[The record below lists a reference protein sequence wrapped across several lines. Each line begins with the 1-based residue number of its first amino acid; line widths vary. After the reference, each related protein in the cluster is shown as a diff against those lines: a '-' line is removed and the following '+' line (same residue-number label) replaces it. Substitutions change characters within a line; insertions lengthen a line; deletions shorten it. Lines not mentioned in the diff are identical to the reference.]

1 MDWFRSHHGAPTDPK
16 WLMIARRANVTLG
29 HASVT
34 PGHVAS
40 VWWALMDYASQHESR
55 GSVTGFD
62 AEELAAFYGY
72 EEEQID
78 AILAALREKDLI
90 TADDRLANWEK
101 RQPAREDTTAAERKR
116 RQRER
121 ERLKRDAD
129 AGADVSRTVTQGHA
143 PDTDTDTELKI
154 NNPDGLFVASEAD
167 DAHTTCSGDGGE
179 AAKPKPRAVPNC
191 PHSDIIDLYHELL
204 PANPRIRDWTPARA
218 AHLRARWNEDPRRQN
233 LDWWRKF
240 FTRIAE
246 ACPFLT
252 GQKTGSNGRPFTP
265 GLEWLVK
272 AENFTKILE
281 GRYVEEAA

>member
-129 AGADVSRTVTQGHA
+129 AGADVSRAVTQGHA
-143 PDTDTDTELKI
+143 PDTDTDTDTELKI
-154 NNPDGLFVASEAD
+154 NNPDGLFVAGAAD
-167 DAHTTCSGDGGE
+167 DGQTPCTGDGVN
-179 AAKPKPRAVPNC
+179 PKNSNPPPAC
-191 PHSDIIDLYHELL
+191 PHQDIVDLYHEIL
-204 PANPRIRDWTPARA
+204 PELPRVKVWDEQRQGF
-218 AHLRARWNEDPRRQN
+218 LRSRWREDAKRQN
-233 LDWWRKF
+233 LDWWRRF
-240 FTRIAE
+240 FTAVRTS
-246 ACPFLT
+246 PWLM
-252 GQKTGSNGRPFTP
+252 GQVPGREGRVFVCT
-265 GLEWLVK
+265 LEWLIRPT
-272 AENFTKILE
+272 NFRKVIE
-281 GRYVEEAA
+281 GHYADRRAA